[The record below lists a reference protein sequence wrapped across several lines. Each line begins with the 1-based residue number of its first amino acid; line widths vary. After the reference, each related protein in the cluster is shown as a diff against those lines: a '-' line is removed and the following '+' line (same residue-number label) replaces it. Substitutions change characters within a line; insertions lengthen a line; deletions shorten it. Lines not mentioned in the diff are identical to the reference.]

1 MALVN
6 YMGDSGSSLFSFSG
20 INRGL
25 FGSASQSGRGA
36 STGSGS
42 RSSQGQ
48 KYDKPD
54 YEGYPGDASYMN
66 HLDQQFQKAQRKGLS
81 KYGNDLKFYYASPEY
96 KEALRLQ
103 QNQVYNEKTAEE
115 NKEKGDIFMSTNK
128 AKNTFGQFVL
138 DKNASAGSYEL
149 YRGTEN
155 QGYISDK
162 QSYVDGIRKS
172 PNYDPETDALYPVYY
187 DQQTSNML
195 EAGKWAD
202 EVYKGVKTHK
212 QSGGGKRQDIQL
224 NDYLETVTTTV
235 DRTWSR
241 MNNFEQIGHALESL
255 WENIPEGAR
264 YALSQNFY
272 NDAVNDNQ
280 IFDFKMKKATK
291 EDVKNKRAS
300 EVGQLIHVVDKK
312 TGGLAFENINP
323 DEEMWSEIMNDP
335 YELKRLQDAHA
346 FKFLQKRKEMYPS
359 TDNTDKTDITTNIN
373 AASGASRRE
382 DAAGGFWGLSG
393 WSGGSKPDQVEH
405 QRLVRDFS
413 GRKAKQAKF
422 NVVTKTSNP
431 KQIEIANMSYAG
443 KKLGEVVPTESLV
456 NVDKD
461 SPEFGQKQKYS
472 DQFGLIVGK
481 WQKLPPYVKTH
492 GVIGEVISAGF
503 IPDPLDS
510 DKQIQGVQVAVILDE
525 DDYGTIGSETL
536 GEDNK
541 IYILDEHGKDSP
553 IGDDWFSPSALT
565 NIDYGSPL
573 AKNLGIVEDM
583 HKDVVKELYPEG
595 AAVANPMHYGNT
607 RMILK
612 MWIPASLKTMD
623 LDSPYHTTSQ
633 KGAIVSE
640 QVRASQNLESELSK
654 RFNEQSGKLPEVNKM
669 TEYFLG
675 QPNK

>member
-42 RSSQGQ
+42 RVSQGQ

-128 AKNTFGQFVL
+128 AKNTLGQFVL

-149 YRGTEN
+149 YRGREN

-202 EVYKGVKTHK
+202 DVYKGVKTHK

-300 EVGQLIHVVDKK
+300 EVGQLIHVVDKR

-382 DAAGGFWGLSG
+382 DAGGMFFEG
-393 WSGGSKPDQVEH
+393 WSQGIYTNGKKVPQKFQKLGQNEGHTPGAGIWVSKKD
-405 QRLVRDFS
+405 
-413 GRKAKQAKF
+413 
-422 NVVTKTSNP
+422 NP
-431 KQIEIANMSYAG
+431 KQLEIANMSYAG
-443 KKLGEVVPTESLV
+443 KTLRDVIATNSLPNVDPKSGKFGEVMDYGKEYVMV
-456 NVDKD
+456 
-461 SPEFGQKQKYS
+461 G
-472 DQFGLIVGK
+472 GK
-481 WQKLPPYVKTH
+481 WQEANNFSLDNGIIIDTEKVGWGPSLNGEGLIPMVELKVAFDNDDAGSLFNENPDDPEYLH
-492 GVIGEVISAGF
+492 MMNSDGGVSSIGWDTFVFPFTNFDNLSQEAQDRGIASF
-503 IPDPLDS
+503 I
-510 DKQIQGVQVAVILDE
+510 DE
-525 DDYGTIGSETL
+525 GLLEAKYG
-536 GEDNK
+536 
-541 IYILDEHGKDSP
+541 
-553 IGDDWFSPSALT
+553 A
-565 NIDYGSPL
+565 
-573 AKNLGIVEDM
+573 
-583 HKDVVKELYPEG
+583 
-595 AAVANPMHYGNT
+595 AAVASRKINWGNDA
-607 RMILK
+607 MIVTFK
-612 MWIPASLKTMD
+612 VPVGD
-623 LDSPYHTTSQ
+623 LSILDLNAGEAGLSTTS
-633 KGAIVSE
+633 G
-640 QVRASQNLESELSK
+640 LSK
-654 RFNEQSGKLPEVNKM
+654 HVARGIGGTSDIQNIRSAEFNEKEKKLEAVSNA
-669 TEYFLG
+669 TLNILG
-675 QPNK
+675 QK